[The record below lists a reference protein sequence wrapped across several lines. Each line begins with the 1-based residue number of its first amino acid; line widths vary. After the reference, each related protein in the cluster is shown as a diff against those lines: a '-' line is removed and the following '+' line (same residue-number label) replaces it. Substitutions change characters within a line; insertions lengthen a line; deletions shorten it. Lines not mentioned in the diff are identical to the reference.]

1 MVMSMVN
8 LFKVMTSLVNLFQ
21 SGDVT
26 PPVELFL
33 RGDVTCVPFKVVM
46 KLVDLFQ
53 SSDMTGRPF

>member
-26 PPVELFL
+26 TPVDF
-33 RGDVTCVPFKVVM
+33 FKVVM
-46 KLVDLFQ
+46 SLVYLLKW
-53 SSDMTGRPF
+53 